1 MSTLISSG
9 CATAPPPATA
19 DACAWDA
26 VIVPD
31 AGFEARWTDNE
42 KRQVDKHDKDI
53 EANCQAAAPTK

>member
-1 MSTLISSG
+1 
-9 CATAPPPATA
+9 
-19 DACAWDA
+19 